1 MSLTTPPPLEQ
12 PALPEGQLLYAVGD
26 IHGRSDLL
34 RRLLDEIAADAASS
48 SCART
53 KTLVFLGDYVDRGP
67 DSKGV
72 IDILLGGL
80 LRGFDARFLKGNH
93 EALLL
98 GFLYGAT
105 PLDHWRI
112 NGGDATMAS
121 YGVDIER
128 LFGSGASAEA
138 WRSAFA
144 EALPPAHL
152 AFFKSLE
159 LTLSFGDYLF
169 VHAGLRPGVPLAA
182 QGEADIIWIRSPFL
196 DHAGSFGKIVV
207 HGHTPG
213 DEPVTRTNRIGIDT
227 GACFTG
233 RLTALRLEGSDRR
246 FLQT

>member
-1 MSLTTPPPLEQ
+1 MSFTPQERVER
-12 PALPEGQLLYAVGD
+12 PAMPEGQLLYAIGD

-34 RRLLDEIAADAASS
+34 RRLIDAIAADAALASGI
-48 SCART
+48 ARR
-53 KTLVFLGDYVDRGP
+53 TLVFLGDYVDRGP

-80 LRGFDARFLKGNH
+80 PGRFDAHFLKGNH

-98 GFLYGAT
+98 GFLYGVT
-105 PLDHWRI
+105 PLDHWLI
-112 NGGDATMAS
+112 NGGEATMAS
-121 YGVDIER
+121 YGIDVTR
-128 LFGSGASAEA
+128 LADARANEDD
-138 WRSAFA
+138 WRSAMRD
-144 EALPPAHL
+144 ALPAAHL
-152 AFFKSLE
+152 AFFKTLD
-159 LTLSFGDYLF
+159 LTVTVGDYLF

-182 QGEADIIWIRSPFL
+182 QAEADLIWIRGPFL

-213 DEPVTRTNRIGIDT
+213 REPEMRSNRIGIDT

-233 RLTALRLEGSDRR
+233 RLTALRLEGRSMR